1 MATWGS
7 EKRSWQYRTFWAF
20 FRLFLYPLVALSILV
35 FEPAEDAGAMARQG
49 VGGVLAVTGIG
60 LAFWIS
66 IQMGWRNA
74 FGEARGLVT
83 DGWFRFSRNPI
94 YVVTWLGLLGWAIIL
109 NDLRVTFLLSLWAA
123 MYWLAPR
130 IEEPWLERQYG
141 DEYCAYKQRT
151 RRFF

>member
-1 MATWGS
+1 MAGVRIVSVRSGS
-7 EKRSWQYRTFWAF
+7 D
-20 FRLFLYPLVALSILV
+20 LFAVCGIAVPTRFSV
-35 FEPAEDAGAMARQG
+35 FSASGKTELAIPDVLG
-49 VGGVLAVTGIG
+49 GGVLAVTGIG